1 MRKGTKMKNALL
13 LTSAT
18 ALLALAGC
26 NGKSGD
32 ATKNASVAQ
41 VAPPAGTSWT
51 ETVSATPSGGFV
63 MGNPAAPVKLVEY
76 GSLTCSHC
84 AEFSEKGYPK
94 LAEGYVSKGQVSYE
108 FRNYVRDPYDVVAA
122 LTVRCGGP
130 GPFFLMSEQLY
141 KDQPNWFAKLQAM
154 TPAEQ
159 EALSKM
165 PPAAQFASIATKA
178 GFDSFALQ
186 RGIPGDKLNA
196 CFADQASVKKLEEI
210 HNKANTEVNLT
221 GTPTFTI
228 NDAKVDDAASWEA
241 LEPAIRKALG
251 V

>member
-1 MRKGTKMKNALL
+1 MKKALFV
-13 LTSAT
+13 SAF
-18 ALLALAGC
+18 ALLAVTAC
-26 NGKSGD
+26 NKTPGG
-32 ATKNASVAQ
+32 ATGNGPVAQ

-51 ETVSATPSGGFV
+51 ETVSATPVGGFV
-63 MGNPAAPVKLVEY
+63 MGNPNAPVKLVEY

-84 AEFSEKGYPK
+84 AEFSEKGFPK
-94 LAEGYVSKGQVSYE
+94 LVEGYVSKGQVSYE

-141 KDQPNWFAKLQAM
+141 ADQPNWFKKLQGI

-159 EALSKM
+159 EAISKLS
-165 PPAAQFASIATKA
+165 PGGQFETLGAKA
-178 GFDSFALQ
+178 GFDTFALQ
-186 RGIPGDKLNA
+186 RGIPADKLKA
-196 CFADQASVKKLEEI
+196 CYNDETTVKKLEEI
-210 HNKANTEVNLT
+210 RNKANSELNLE

-228 NDAKVDDAASWEA
+228 NDAKVDNAASWDA
-241 LEPAIRKALG
+241 LEPALRKALG